1 MFRKGGNVG
10 DGIMTGIVDRSMHAA
25 DPFVG
30 DTDQFP
36 KIDVTSA
43 VQDTSGNIDT
53 SLPSEGRGV
62 EYLSEEFSAKPV
74 DIGKPKSV
82 DKLEF
87 DINQA
92 YKDIT

>member
-10 DGIMTGIVDRSMHAA
+10 NGIMTGIVDRSMHAA

-30 DTDQFP
+30 ATDQFP

-62 EYLSEEFSAKPV
+62 DYL
-74 DIGKPKSV
+74 
-82 DKLEF
+82 
-87 DINQA
+87 
-92 YKDIT
+92 